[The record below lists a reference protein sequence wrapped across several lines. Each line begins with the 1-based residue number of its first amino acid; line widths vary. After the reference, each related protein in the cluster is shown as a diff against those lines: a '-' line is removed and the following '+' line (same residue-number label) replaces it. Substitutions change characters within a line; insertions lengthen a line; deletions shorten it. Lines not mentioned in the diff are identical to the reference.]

1 MNEIQKS
8 ESIKNLAT
16 AQMKMQKE
24 LKNLDLNAK
33 GFNYKYTSLDNLLEY
48 ARNILSKHG
57 LSFLQMPIGSD
68 TTIGLETIYMH
79 ESGEWISSKMESPIG
94 AMKGL
99 NVYQS
104 SGSAITYFRRYALM
118 SFMGVFGEE
127 DKDASDKVFSNK
139 KINSN
144 DLPF

>member
-127 DKDASDKVFSNK
+127 DKDASDKVFNNK